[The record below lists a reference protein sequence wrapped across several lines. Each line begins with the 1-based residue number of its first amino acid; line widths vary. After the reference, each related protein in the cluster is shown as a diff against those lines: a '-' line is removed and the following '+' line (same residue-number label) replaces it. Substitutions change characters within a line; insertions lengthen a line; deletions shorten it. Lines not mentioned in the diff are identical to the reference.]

1 MKAMKSYISQV
12 AEVTVAENGEVHVDR
27 VVVAVDCGIAVNPDT
42 IVAQMQSG
50 IIFGITAVLW
60 GEITIKNGRV
70 EQTNFDDYRIMRLH
84 EAPKIEVEIVKSNE
98 EPGGI
103 GEPGT
108 CALAPAVV
116 NAVYAATGVRVRKL
130 PLEPDPCSGK
140 S

>member
-1 MKAMKSYISQV
+1 
-12 AEVTVAENGEVHVDR
+12 
-27 VVVAVDCGIAVNPDT
+27 
-42 IVAQMQSG
+42 MQSG
-50 IIFGITAVLW
+50 IIFGLTAVLW

-70 EQTNFDDYRIMRLH
+70 EQSNLDDYRIMRLH

-130 PLEPDPCSGK
+130 PLKPALLEAS
-140 S
+140 